1 MLGGTG
7 SCLFIEIL
15 KKKTTTRF
23 RGLWEVNSHKLLKVE
38 FILTIGPY
46 LPPFMS
52 SANSNSFKAC
62 LIYMYL
68 YQTRIPQEVKP
79 LKDHVYTTGVVCQF
93 VSSIINRL
101 IGVLITRSIC
111 NKSPTTVSFVSLCPN
126 SSFLFFMFHVMGYK
140 FGVCETIETC
150 CNRQWTQGY
159 VYRGTV
165 LDYFCIIFYLL

>member
-52 SANSNSFKAC
+52 SANSNSFKASK
-62 LIYMYL
+62 
-68 YQTRIPQEVKP
+68 YQVLMFIPQWRQPLYCQYHLLMFRTGWSDIQYEATDFLPHMFCVFGCVFQLLAEAIKSVTEMNPDLSVERIECMRQIEDVDGGREV
-79 LKDHVYTTGVVCQF
+79 LGQY
-93 VSSIINRL
+93 
-101 IGVLITRSIC
+101 
-111 NKSPTTVSFVSLCPN
+111 
-126 SSFLFFMFHVMGYK
+126 
-140 FGVCETIETC
+140 
-150 CNRQWTQGY
+150 
-159 VYRGTV
+159 
-165 LDYFCIIFYLL
+165 